1 MKREKKI
8 NLATLQSEL
17 EKIKKQRAN
26 KRKYKYSYWFC
37 VMDANNKMKTLL
49 ADIVYELNTR
59 ENMLRL
65 ERDLNS
71 ILNGNYRCLVNFYLI
86 KKFIDKENKNVGQE
100 N

>member
-1 MKREKKI
+1 MKKEKKI
-8 NLATLQSEL
+8 NLAALQSEL

-59 ENMLRL
+59 ENMIRL
-65 ERDLNS
+65 EKDLNAQ
-71 ILNGNYRCLVNFYLI
+71 LAGNYRCLVNFYLI
-86 KKFIDKENKNVGQE
+86 KKFIVEDKK
-100 N
+100 

>member
-1 MKREKKI
+1 MKKDKKI

-49 ADIVYELNTR
+49 ADINYELNTR
-59 ENMLRL
+59 ENMIRL
-65 ERDLNS
+65 EKDLNAQLS
-71 ILNGNYRCLVNFYLI
+71 GNYRCLVNFYLI
-86 KKFIDKENKNVGQE
+86 KKFIVEDKK
-100 N
+100 